1 MRRRDFVKA
10 VAGTAA
16 AWPLATRAQQPGMP
30 VIGFLHSSSPV
41 AVDANVHGFRQ
52 GLVETGYIEGNNV
65 AIEYRW
71 AENDYDRLPS
81 LADDLV
87 RRHVALIIAA
97 GGSRTALAAQAA
109 TKTMPVGFMAGVDP
123 VKFGLVVSLNRPGG
137 NLTGIVQL
145 ETELIAKLLDLL
157 HELMPNAS
165 KFAVLVNP
173 GNPGHASVSA
183 DVQAVARKL
192 GHQLVLVNAAS
203 ASELEAGCRAWFA
216 RVGGT
221 GSRSI
226 WSICLK
232 VIKASCVFSDY
243 GAAIRSLVVP

>member
-71 AENDYDRLPS
+71 AENDYERLPS
-81 LADDLV
+81 LAADLV

-97 GGSRTALAAQAA
+97 GGSRTGLAAQAA
-109 TKTMPVGFMAGVDP
+109 TKDNSGRVHGRGRSRQIWACRQSQSTRRQ
-123 VKFGLVVSLNRPGG
+123 SHRHRPIG
-137 NLTGIVQL
+137 N
-145 ETELIAKLLDLL
+145 
-157 HELMPNAS
+157 
-165 KFAVLVNP
+165 
-173 GNPGHASVSA
+173 
-183 DVQAVARKL
+183 
-192 GHQLVLVNAAS
+192 
-203 ASELEAGCRAWFA
+203 
-216 RVGGT
+216 
-221 GSRSI
+221 
-226 WSICLK
+226 
-232 VIKASCVFSDY
+232 
-243 GAAIRSLVVP
+243 